1 MLNTRVCS
9 QSTLLNRPRG
19 PTLVCS
25 PATRA
30 LAVLAAARS
39 PLPCT
44 RPARPT
50 ACRPCA
56 VLGWAS
62 PAMRRALAPTAA
74 AVPAPSRT
82 QLAGLDGPPVQRLR
96 RAASLEGDLCALA
109 SQILSHWRIAFSA
122 LLQFFCEDLLQIRQ
136 IQDF

>member
-1 MLNTRVCS
+1 MLNTWACS

-19 PTLVCS
+19 PALVCS

-96 RAASLEGDLCALA
+96 RAASLEDLCALA
-109 SQILSHWRIAFSA
+109 SQILSNWRIAFSA
-122 LLQFFCEDLLQIRQ
+122 LLQIFWEDLLQIRQ